1 MSNHFGSQ
9 PDTEESQVR
18 TLRRLIWLYFW
29 LLMFEGA
36 LRKWVPP
43 LSAPLLVVRDPLV
56 LLIYFQAVR
65 CRRFPV
71 GGPVVAYFFLMVCFV
86 LLALAQI
93 TASIGGGP
101 LVSVYG
107 LRTNFL
113 HLPLIFVIPRA
124 FSPADVRKLGRWVL
138 MLCIPMT
145 ALMIW
150 QYSSPA
156 GSWINAATTADGEQL
171 AFAMGK
177 IRAAG
182 TFSFV
187 TGAAHF
193 FVLATAFVIYGIADR
208 NSGYSRW
215 LVWAAL
221 LSVVLVQPV
230 SGSRM
235 LVLGCALV
243 VVASITFAILSPRL
257 APRIVAVTVLICTA
271 VTLVSLTSFFQE
283 AREVFMLHWND
294 ASVAWGGTERGL
306 VGRFFGAFLE
316 PFDDLRQAGWI
327 GNGIGMGTGAGAAL
341 MTGSPVFLLAENE
354 WARVVLEAGPFLGFS
369 YLAYRAWLAV
379 VIAYRAAWGAKLGQL
394 LPWLL
399 AWDAC
404 RSLVTEQVS
413 QPTNL
418 GFMVLVSGLCLAAMP
433 AGRSVPLEEPAAP
446 RGLND
451 PRLRFESQFPR

>member
-1 MSNHFGSQ
+1 
-9 PDTEESQVR
+9 
-18 TLRRLIWLYFW
+18 
-29 LLMFEGA
+29 
-36 LRKWVPP
+36 
-43 LSAPLLVVRDPLV
+43 
-56 LLIYFQAVR
+56 
-65 CRRFPV
+65 
-71 GGPVVAYFFLMVCFV
+71 MVCFV
-86 LLALAQI
+86 LLALVQI

-124 FSPADVRKLGRWVL
+124 FSPADVRNLGRWVL

-156 GSWINAATTADGEQL
+156 GSWINAATTADGEQF

-243 VVASITFAILSPRL
+243 VVAAITFAILSPRR
-257 APRIVAVTVLICTA
+257 APMIVVVTLLICTA
-271 VTLVSLTSFFQE
+271 VTLASLSSFFRE
-283 AREVFMLHWND
+283 ARDVFMLHWND
-294 ASVAWGGTERGL
+294 ASAAWGGTERGL

-316 PFDDLRQAGWI
+316 PFDDLRRAGWI
-327 GNGIGMGTGAGAAL
+327 GDGIGMGTGAGAAL

-369 YLAYRAWLAV
+369 YLAYRAWLAA

-404 RSLVTEQVS
+404 RSLVTEQV
-413 QPTNL
+413 
-418 GFMVLVSGLCLAAMP
+418 
-433 AGRSVPLEEPAAP
+433 RSP
-446 RGLND
+446 RT
-451 PRLRFESQFPR
+451 